1 MYYCKK
7 CGAAL
12 TPEKR
17 FCSQC
22 GTPVEEIASTAQPT
36 TPQAETPAAA
46 TTAQPTAPQVETP
59 AAATAQPTAPQAE
72 TPAAATTAQPTAPQ
86 AETPAAATAQP
97 TTSQVETPAAATA
110 QPTAPQ
116 VETPAAATTAQ
127 PAAPQA
133 ETPAAATTAQPAAPQ
148 AETPAAAPTAQPTT
162 SQAET
167 PAAAATTQTT
177 APQAETPAAPTAQPA
192 APQAETPAAATTAQP
207 TASQVETSAAAP
219 TAQPTTSQ
227 VETPAAA
234 PTTQP
239 TAPQVETPAAATTA
253 QPTTS
258 QADAP
263 AAATT
268 TQPTAPQQAAAPQN
282 GTPVSPQ
289 PAATVPPQTAWQN
302 PQQQAQPTP
311 NAGQPTGQQPQMSW
325 QDWQNFQNW
334 QNAQQQGQKAANN
347 INLSNGVQKLEESDS
362 FMFRSLGLTL
372 KTLMKKP
379 VQLWGLS
386 LLGVILQSL
395 SNVLCAVPPILGMG
409 VSSTLSAGM
418 ENVFLDAYHQ
428 KEINSKQIFSGFS
441 SGKSFLRIAGGMLW
455 RTLWLF
461 LWALFA
467 LIPIV
472 GWVIAPI
479 MLVIKGI
486 SYSFTPYLLLRK
498 KDLSPLD
505 ALKRSMEMTKG
516 YRAKIFLTY
525 LICYAALLVIG
536 LLLFLIAQIPVIGF
550 IIAGIVGVVISVLCP
565 LFFGVLRAA
574 MFTEVVRLE
583 KITDIEL

>member
-46 TTAQPTAPQVETP
+46 TTAQPTAPQAEASAAAATTQPTAPQVKTPAAATAQPTAPQVETP

-86 AETPAAATAQP
+86 A
-97 TTSQVETPAAATA
+97 
-110 QPTAPQ
+110 
-116 VETPAAATTAQ
+116 
-127 PAAPQA
+127 
-133 ETPAAATTAQPAAPQ
+133 
-148 AETPAAAPTAQPTT
+148 
-162 SQAET
+162 
-167 PAAAATTQTT
+167 
-177 APQAETPAAPTAQPA
+177 
-192 APQAETPAAATTAQP
+192 
-207 TASQVETSAAAP
+207 
-219 TAQPTTSQ
+219 
-227 VETPAAA
+227 
-234 PTTQP
+234 
-239 TAPQVETPAAATTA
+239 
-253 QPTTS
+253 
-258 QADAP
+258 DAP
-263 AAATT
+263 ATATT

-289 PAATVPPQTAWQN
+289 SSATTQQQAAWQN

-498 KDLSPLD
+498 KDISPLD

-516 YRAKIFLTY
+516 YRGKIFLTY
-525 LICYAALLVIG
+525 LICYAALLVVG
-536 LLLFLIAQIPVIGF
+536 LLLFLIAKIGGFAVVLAGLIGLVIGIF
-550 IIAGIVGVVISVLCP
+550 CP

>member
-22 GTPVEEIASTAQPT
+22 GTPVEEITSATQPAA
-36 TPQAETPAAA
+36 PQAEAPAAA
-46 TTAQPTAPQVETP
+46 P
-59 AAATAQPTAPQAE
+59 TAQPTAPQAE
-72 TPAAATTAQPTAPQ
+72 APAAVPTTQPTAPQ
-86 AETPAAATAQP
+86 AEA
-97 TTSQVETPAAATA
+97 
-110 QPTAPQ
+110 
-116 VETPAAATTAQ
+116 
-127 PAAPQA
+127 
-133 ETPAAATTAQPAAPQ
+133 
-148 AETPAAAPTAQPTT
+148 
-162 SQAET
+162 
-167 PAAAATTQTT
+167 
-177 APQAETPAAPTAQPA
+177 
-192 APQAETPAAATTAQP
+192 
-207 TASQVETSAAAP
+207 
-219 TAQPTTSQ
+219 
-227 VETPAAA
+227 PAAA

-239 TAPQVETPAAATTA
+239 TAPQAETPAAV
-253 QPTTS
+253 P
-258 QADAP
+258 
-263 AAATT
+263 T
-268 TQPTAPQQAAAPQN
+268 TQPTAPQAETPAAVPTTQPTAPQAEAPAAAPTTQPTAPQN

-289 PAATVPPQTAWQN
+289 SSATTQQQAAWQN
-302 PQQQAQPTP
+302 PQQQAQPTQ

-334 QNAQQQGQKAANN
+334 QNAQQQGQKSANN
-347 INLSNGVQKLEESDS
+347 MNLSNGVQKLEESDS

-395 SNVLCAVPPILGMG
+395 SNLLCAAPPILGMG

-498 KDLSPLD
+498 KDISPLD

-516 YRAKIFLTY
+516 YRGKIFLTY

-536 LLLFLIAQIPVIGF
+536 LLLFLIGHIPGIG
-550 IIAGIVGVVISVLCP
+550 IVLAGIIGVVIGIFCP

>member
-22 GTPVEEIASTAQPT
+22 GTPVEEITSTT
-36 TPQAETPAAA
+36 
-46 TTAQPTAPQVETP
+46 
-59 AAATAQPTAPQAE
+59 QPTAPQA
-72 TPAAATTAQPTAPQ
+72 
-86 AETPAAATAQP
+86 
-97 TTSQVETPAAATA
+97 
-110 QPTAPQ
+110 
-116 VETPAAATTAQ
+116 
-127 PAAPQA
+127 
-133 ETPAAATTAQPAAPQ
+133 
-148 AETPAAAPTAQPTT
+148 
-162 SQAET
+162 
-167 PAAAATTQTT
+167 
-177 APQAETPAAPTAQPA
+177 
-192 APQAETPAAATTAQP
+192 
-207 TASQVETSAAAP
+207 
-219 TAQPTTSQ
+219 
-227 VETPAAA
+227 ETPAAA

-239 TAPQVETPAAATTA
+239 TAPQVETPTAATTA

-258 QADAP
+258 QVETPAASTTQPTAPQAETPVAASTTQPTAPQAETPAAASTTQPTAPQAETPAAAPTAQPTAPQVETPAAAPTTQPTAPQADAP

-268 TQPTAPQQAAAPQN
+268 AQPTAPQAETPVAAPTAQPTASQVETPAAAPTAQPT
-282 GTPVSPQ
+282 TPQAETPAAATTTQPAAPQQATAPQ
-289 PAATVPPQTAWQN
+289 PAATAQSQTAWQN
-302 PQQQAQPTP
+302 PQQQAQPTQ

-334 QNAQQQGQKAANN
+334 QNAQQQGQKSANN
-347 INLSNGVQKLEESDS
+347 MNLSNGVQKLEESDS

-498 KDLSPLD
+498 KDISPLD

-516 YRAKIFLTY
+516 YRGKIFLTY

-550 IIAGIVGVVISVLCP
+550 IIVGIVGVVISVLCP

>member
-46 TTAQPTAPQVETP
+46 TAQPTAPQVETP
-59 AAATAQPTAPQAE
+59 AVATTAQPTTPQAE

-86 AETPAAATAQP
+86 VETPAAAPTTQP
-97 TTSQVETPAAATA
+97 TTSQV
-110 QPTAPQ
+110 
-116 VETPAAATTAQ
+116 
-127 PAAPQA
+127 
-133 ETPAAATTAQPAAPQ
+133 
-148 AETPAAAPTAQPTT
+148 ETPAAAPTAQPTT
-162 SQAET
+162 SQVET
-167 PAAAATTQTT
+167 PAAT
-177 APQAETPAAPTAQPA
+177 TAQPA
-192 APQAETPAAATTAQP
+192 APQA
-207 TASQVETSAAAP
+207 
-219 TAQPTTSQ
+219 
-227 VETPAAA
+227 ETPAAA

-239 TAPQVETPAAATTA
+239 TAPQVETPAAAPTT
-253 QPTTS
+253 QPTAP

-263 AAATT
+263 ATAST

-455 RTLWLF
+455 RMLWLF

>member
-22 GTPVEEIASTAQPT
+22 GTPVEEIASTAQPAAL
-36 TPQAETPAAA
+36 QAETPAAA
-46 TTAQPTAPQVETP
+46 TTTQPTAS
-59 AAATAQPTAPQAE
+59 QAE
-72 TPAAATTAQPTAPQ
+72 TPAAATTTQPTAPQVKTPAAAPTAQPTAPQ

-127 PAAPQA
+127 PAAPQV
-133 ETPAAATTAQPAAPQ
+133 ETPAAATTTQP
-148 AETPAAAPTAQPTT
+148 
-162 SQAET
+162 
-167 PAAAATTQTT
+167 T
-177 APQAETPAAPTAQPA
+177 APQAEA
-192 APQAETPAAATTAQP
+192 
-207 TASQVETSAAAP
+207 
-219 TAQPTTSQ
+219 
-227 VETPAAA
+227 PAAA

-239 TAPQVETPAAATTA
+239 TAPQADAPATASTT
-253 QPTTS
+253 QPTAP

-263 AAATT
+263 ATATT

-289 PAATVPPQTAWQN
+289 SSATTQQQAAWQN

-455 RTLWLF
+455 RMLWLF

-498 KDLSPLD
+498 KDISPLD

-516 YRAKIFLTY
+516 YRGKIFLTY
-525 LICYAALLVIG
+525 LICYAALLVVG
-536 LLLFLIAQIPVIGF
+536 LLLFLIAKIGGFAVVLAGLIGLVIGIF
-550 IIAGIVGVVISVLCP
+550 CP

-583 KITDIEL
+583 KVTDIEL

>member
-22 GTPVEEIASTAQPT
+22 GTPVEEIASTAQPAA
-36 TPQAETPAAA
+36 PQAETPAAATTTQPTASQAETPAAAPTAQPTASQAETPAAAPTTQPTVPQVETPAATTAQPAAPQAETPAAAATAQPTAPQAEASAAATTAQPTTSQVETPAAATTAQPTASQAEIPAAA

-59 AAATAQPTAPQAE
+59 AAATTTQPTAPQAE
-72 TPAAATTAQPTAPQ
+72 A
-86 AETPAAATAQP
+86 
-97 TTSQVETPAAATA
+97 
-110 QPTAPQ
+110 
-116 VETPAAATTAQ
+116 
-127 PAAPQA
+127 
-133 ETPAAATTAQPAAPQ
+133 
-148 AETPAAAPTAQPTT
+148 
-162 SQAET
+162 
-167 PAAAATTQTT
+167 
-177 APQAETPAAPTAQPA
+177 
-192 APQAETPAAATTAQP
+192 
-207 TASQVETSAAAP
+207 
-219 TAQPTTSQ
+219 
-227 VETPAAA
+227 PAAA

-239 TAPQVETPAAATTA
+239 TAPQAETPAATTTA
-253 QPTTS
+253 
-258 QADAP
+258 
-263 AAATT
+263 
-268 TQPTAPQQAAAPQN
+268 QPTAPQQAAAPQN

-498 KDLSPLD
+498 KDISPLD

-516 YRAKIFLTY
+516 YRGKIFLTY
-525 LICYAALLVIG
+525 LICYAALIVIG
-536 LLLFLIAQIPVIGF
+536 LLLFLIAKLGTFAIVLAGLIGLVIGIF
-550 IIAGIVGVVISVLCP
+550 CP

-583 KITDIEL
+583 KVTDIEL

>member
-36 TPQAETPAAA
+36 TPQAEAPAAA
-46 TTAQPTAPQVETP
+46 S
-59 AAATAQPTAPQAE
+59 TAQPTAPQAE
-72 TPAAATTAQPTAPQ
+72 IPAAASTAQPTASQAETPATAATTQPTEAPAAAPIAQPTAPQ
-86 AETPAAATAQP
+86 T
-97 TTSQVETPAAATA
+97 
-110 QPTAPQ
+110 
-116 VETPAAATTAQ
+116 
-127 PAAPQA
+127 
-133 ETPAAATTAQPAAPQ
+133 
-148 AETPAAAPTAQPTT
+148 ETPAAAPTAQPT
-162 SQAET
+162 
-167 PAAAATTQTT
+167 
-177 APQAETPAAPTAQPA
+177 
-192 APQAETPAAATTAQP
+192 
-207 TASQVETSAAAP
+207 
-219 TAQPTTSQ
+219 
-227 VETPAAA
+227 
-234 PTTQP
+234 
-239 TAPQVETPAAATTA
+239 
-253 QPTTS
+253 
-258 QADAP
+258 
-263 AAATT
+263 
-268 TQPTAPQQAAAPQN
+268 APQN

-302 PQQQAQPTP
+302 PQQQAQPTQ

-428 KEINSKQIFSGFS
+428 KDINSKQIFSGFS

-498 KDLSPLD
+498 KDISPLD

-516 YRAKIFLTY
+516 YRGKIFLTY
-525 LICYAALLVIG
+525 LICYAALLVVG
-536 LLLFLIAQIPVIGF
+536 LLLFLIGHIPGIG
-550 IIAGIVGVVISVLCP
+550 IVLAGIIGVVIAVLCP

-583 KITDIEL
+583 KVTDIEL

>member
-36 TPQAETPAAA
+36 APQAETPAAAPTTQPTASQAETPAAAPTTQPTASQAETPAAATTAQPTTSQVETPAAAPTTQPTTPQVETPAAA

-59 AAATAQPTAPQAE
+59 AAAPTAQPTTSQV
-72 TPAAATTAQPTAPQ
+72 
-86 AETPAAATAQP
+86 ETPAAATAQP

-116 VETPAAATTAQ
+116 AEAPAAATTAQ
-127 PAAPQA
+127 PTAPQA
-133 ETPAAATTAQPAAPQ
+133 ETPAAATT
-148 AETPAAAPTAQPTT
+148 QPT
-162 SQAET
+162 
-167 PAAAATTQTT
+167 
-177 APQAETPAAPTAQPA
+177 
-192 APQAETPAAATTAQP
+192 
-207 TASQVETSAAAP
+207 
-219 TAQPTTSQ
+219 
-227 VETPAAA
+227 
-234 PTTQP
+234 
-239 TAPQVETPAAATTA
+239 
-253 QPTTS
+253 
-258 QADAP
+258 
-263 AAATT
+263 
-268 TQPTAPQQAAAPQN
+268 APQN

-455 RTLWLF
+455 RMLWLF

-498 KDLSPLD
+498 KDISPLD

-516 YRAKIFLTY
+516 YRGKIFLTY
-525 LICYAALLVIG
+525 LICYAALLVVG
-536 LLLFLIAQIPVIGF
+536 LLLFLIAKIGGFAVVLAGLIGLVIGIF
-550 IIAGIVGVVISVLCP
+550 CP

-583 KITDIEL
+583 KVTDIEL

>member
-36 TPQAETPAAA
+36 ASQAETPAAA
-46 TTAQPTAPQVETP
+46 TIAQPTAS
-59 AAATAQPTAPQAE
+59 QAE
-72 TPAAATTAQPTAPQ
+72 TPAAAATTQPTAPQ

-133 ETPAAATTAQPAAPQ
+133 EA
-148 AETPAAAPTAQPTT
+148 
-162 SQAET
+162 
-167 PAAAATTQTT
+167 
-177 APQAETPAAPTAQPA
+177 
-192 APQAETPAAATTAQP
+192 
-207 TASQVETSAAAP
+207 
-219 TAQPTTSQ
+219 
-227 VETPAAA
+227 PAAA

-239 TAPQVETPAAATTA
+239 TAPQADAPATASTT
-253 QPTTS
+253 QPTAP

-263 AAATT
+263 ATATT

-289 PAATVPPQTAWQN
+289 SSATTQQQAAWQN

-347 INLSNGVQKLEESDS
+347 INFSNGVQKLEESDS

-498 KDLSPLD
+498 KDISPLD

-516 YRAKIFLTY
+516 YRGKIFLTY
-525 LICYAALLVIG
+525 LICYAALLVVG

-550 IIAGIVGVVISVLCP
+550 IIVGIVGVVISVLCP

-583 KITDIEL
+583 KVTDIEL

>member
-22 GTPVEEIASTAQPT
+22 GTPVEEIAATAQPT

-46 TTAQPTAPQVETP
+46 TTAQPTAPQ
-59 AAATAQPTAPQAE
+59 AE
-72 TPAAATTAQPTAPQ
+72 TPAAATTTQPTAPQVKTPAAAPTAQPTAPQ

-127 PAAPQA
+127 PAAPQV
-133 ETPAAATTAQPAAPQ
+133 ETPAAATTTQP
-148 AETPAAAPTAQPTT
+148 
-162 SQAET
+162 
-167 PAAAATTQTT
+167 T
-177 APQAETPAAPTAQPA
+177 APQAEA
-192 APQAETPAAATTAQP
+192 
-207 TASQVETSAAAP
+207 
-219 TAQPTTSQ
+219 
-227 VETPAAA
+227 PAAA

-239 TAPQVETPAAATTA
+239 TAPQ
-253 QPTTS
+253 
-258 QADAP
+258 ADAP
-263 AAATT
+263 AAAPTTQPTAPQADAPATAST

-289 PAATVPPQTAWQN
+289 SAATAQSQTAWQN
-302 PQQQAQPTP
+302 PQQQAQPIP

-498 KDLSPLD
+498 KDISPLD

-516 YRAKIFLTY
+516 YRGKIFLTY
-525 LICYAALLVIG
+525 LICYAALLVVG
-536 LLLFLIAQIPVIGF
+536 LLLFLIAKIGGFAVVLAGLIGLVIGIF
-550 IIAGIVGVVISVLCP
+550 CP

>member
-36 TPQAETPAAA
+36 ASQAETPAAA
-46 TTAQPTAPQVETP
+46 PTT
-59 AAATAQPTAPQAE
+59 QPTAPQAE
-72 TPAAATTAQPTAPQ
+72 APAAAPTTQPT
-86 AETPAAATAQP
+86 
-97 TTSQVETPAAATA
+97 
-110 QPTAPQ
+110 
-116 VETPAAATTAQ
+116 
-127 PAAPQA
+127 
-133 ETPAAATTAQPAAPQ
+133 APQ
-148 AETPAAAPTAQPTT
+148 AETPAAAPTAQPTAP
-162 SQAET
+162 QAEA
-167 PAAAATTQTT
+167 PAAAPTAQPT
-177 APQAETPAAPTAQPA
+177 APQAETPAA
-192 APQAETPAAATTAQP
+192 
-207 TASQVETSAAAP
+207 AP
-219 TAQPTTSQ
+219 TAQPT
-227 VETPAAA
+227 
-234 PTTQP
+234 
-239 TAPQVETPAAATTA
+239 APQAE
-253 QPTTS
+253 
-258 QADAP
+258 AP
-263 AAATT
+263 AAAAT

-302 PQQQAQPTP
+302 PQQQAQPTQ

-428 KEINSKQIFSGFS
+428 KDINSKQIFSGFS

-479 MLVIKGI
+479 MLVVKGI

-498 KDLSPLD
+498 KDISPLD

-516 YRAKIFLTY
+516 YRGKIFLTY
-525 LICYAALLVIG
+525 LICYAALLVVG
-536 LLLFLIAQIPVIGF
+536 LLLFLIAKLGIFAVVLSGLIGLVIGIF
-550 IIAGIVGVVISVLCP
+550 CP

-583 KITDIEL
+583 KVTDIEL

>member
-46 TTAQPTAPQVETP
+46 PTTQPTAPQAEAS

-72 TPAAATTAQPTAPQ
+72 TPAAAT
-86 AETPAAATAQP
+86 
-97 TTSQVETPAAATA
+97 
-110 QPTAPQ
+110 
-116 VETPAAATTAQ
+116 AQ

-133 ETPAAATTAQPAAPQ
+133 ETPAAATAQPAAPQ
-148 AETPAAAPTAQPTT
+148 VETPAAATAQPTA
-162 SQAET
+162 S
-167 PAAAATTQTT
+167 
-177 APQAETPAAPTAQPA
+177 
-192 APQAETPAAATTAQP
+192 QAETPAAATTAQP
-207 TASQVETSAAAP
+207 T
-219 TAQPTTSQ
+219 
-227 VETPAAA
+227 TP
-234 PTTQP
+234 
-239 TAPQVETPAAATTA
+239 
-253 QPTTS
+253 

-263 AAATT
+263 AAVTT
-268 TQPTAPQQAAAPQN
+268 AQPAAPQQAAAPQN

-302 PQQQAQPTP
+302 PQQQAQPTQ

-395 SNVLCAVPPILGMG
+395 SNLLCAVPPILGMG

-441 SGKSFLRIAGGMLW
+441 SGKLFLRIAGGMLW

-498 KDLSPLD
+498 KDISPLD

-516 YRAKIFLTY
+516 YRGKIFLTY
-525 LICYAALLVIG
+525 LICYAALLVVG
-536 LLLFLIAQIPVIGF
+536 LLLFLIAKIGGFAVVLAGLIGLVIGIF
-550 IIAGIVGVVISVLCP
+550 CP

-583 KITDIEL
+583 KVTDIEL

>member
-22 GTPVEEIASTAQPT
+22 GTSVEEITS
-36 TPQAETPAAA
+36 A
-46 TTAQPTAPQVETP
+46 T
-59 AAATAQPTAPQAE
+59 
-72 TPAAATTAQPTAPQ
+72 
-86 AETPAAATAQP
+86 
-97 TTSQVETPAAATA
+97 
-110 QPTAPQ
+110 
-116 VETPAAATTAQ
+116 
-127 PAAPQA
+127 
-133 ETPAAATTAQPAAPQ
+133 QPAAPQ
-148 AETPAAAPTAQPTT
+148 AETPAAAPTAQPTAP
-162 SQAET
+162 QAEAS
-167 PAAAATTQTT
+167 AAAATTQPT
-177 APQAETPAAPTAQPA
+177 APQAEAP
-192 APQAETPAAATTAQP
+192 
-207 TASQVETSAAAP
+207 AAAP
-219 TAQPTTSQ
+219 TAQPT
-227 VETPAAA
+227 
-234 PTTQP
+234 
-239 TAPQVETPAAATTA
+239 APQADAPAAATTA

-258 QADAP
+258 QVETPVAATTAQPTTPQAEAP
-263 AAATT
+263 AAAPT

-289 PAATVPPQTAWQN
+289 SSATTQQQAAWQN
-302 PQQQAQPTP
+302 PQQQAQPTQ

-334 QNAQQQGQKAANN
+334 QNAQQQGQKSANN
-347 INLSNGVQKLEESDS
+347 MNLSNGVQKLEESDS

-395 SNVLCAVPPILGMG
+395 SNLLCAAPPILGMG

-461 LWALFA
+461 LWTLFA

-516 YRAKIFLTY
+516 YRGKIFLTY

-536 LLLFLIAQIPVIGF
+536 LLLFLIGHIPGIG
-550 IIAGIVGVVISVLCP
+550 IVLAGIIGVVIGIFCP

-583 KITDIEL
+583 KVTDIEL

>member
-22 GTPVEEIASTAQPT
+22 GTPVEEITSTT
-36 TPQAETPAAA
+36 
-46 TTAQPTAPQVETP
+46 QPTAPQAETL
-59 AAATAQPTAPQAE
+59 AAASTTQPTAPQAE
-72 TPAAATTAQPTAPQ
+72 TPAAAPTTQPTAPQ
-86 AETPAAATAQP
+86 AETPAAAP
-97 TTSQVETPAAATA
+97 TT

-116 VETPAAATTAQ
+116 VETPTAATTAQ
-127 PAAPQA
+127 PTSSQVETPAAASTTQPTAPQA
-133 ETPAAATTAQPAAPQ
+133 ETPAAA
-148 AETPAAAPTAQPTT
+148 
-162 SQAET
+162 S
-167 PAAAATTQTT
+167 
-177 APQAETPAAPTAQPA
+177 
-192 APQAETPAAATTAQP
+192 
-207 TASQVETSAAAP
+207 
-219 TAQPTTSQ
+219 
-227 VETPAAA
+227 
-234 PTTQP
+234 TTQP

-258 QADAP
+258 QVETPVAATTAQP
-263 AAATT
+263 TTPQAEASAAATT
-268 TQPTAPQQAAAPQN
+268 QPTAPQN

-289 PAATVPPQTAWQN
+289 PAATAQSQTAWQN

-334 QNAQQQGQKAANN
+334 QNAQQQGQKSANN
-347 INLSNGVQKLEESDS
+347 MNLSNGVQKLEESDS

-395 SNVLCAVPPILGMG
+395 SNLLCAVPPILGMG

-479 MLVIKGI
+479 MLVVKGI

-498 KDLSPLD
+498 KDISPLD

-516 YRAKIFLTY
+516 YRGKIFLTY

-583 KITDIEL
+583 KVTDIEL

>member
-22 GTPVEEIASTAQPT
+22 GTPVEEIASTAQPVAPQAETPAAAPTTQPTAPQAEASAAAPTTQPTASQAETPAAATAQPTTPQAETPAAAPTTQPTASQAETPAAAPTTQPTASQVETPAAATAQPT

-59 AAATAQPTAPQAE
+59 AAAPTAQPTAPQVK

-86 AETPAAATAQP
+86 AEA
-97 TTSQVETPAAATA
+97 
-110 QPTAPQ
+110 
-116 VETPAAATTAQ
+116 
-127 PAAPQA
+127 
-133 ETPAAATTAQPAAPQ
+133 
-148 AETPAAAPTAQPTT
+148 PAAAP
-162 SQAET
+162 
-167 PAAAATTQTT
+167 
-177 APQAETPAAPTAQPA
+177 
-192 APQAETPAAATTAQP
+192 
-207 TASQVETSAAAP
+207 
-219 TAQPTTSQ
+219 
-227 VETPAAA
+227 
-234 PTTQP
+234 
-239 TAPQVETPAAATTA
+239 
-253 QPTTS
+253 
-258 QADAP
+258 
-263 AAATT
+263 T

-289 PAATVPPQTAWQN
+289 PAATAQSQTAWQN

-455 RTLWLF
+455 RMLWLF

-498 KDLSPLD
+498 KDISPLD

-516 YRAKIFLTY
+516 YRGKIFLTY
-525 LICYAALLVIG
+525 LICYAALLVVG
-536 LLLFLIAQIPVIGF
+536 LLLFLIAKIGGFAVVLAGLIGLVIGIF
-550 IIAGIVGVVISVLCP
+550 CP

>member
-22 GTPVEEIASTAQPT
+22 GTPVEEITATTQPT
-36 TPQAETPAAA
+36 TPQA
-46 TTAQPTAPQVETP
+46 
-59 AAATAQPTAPQAE
+59 
-72 TPAAATTAQPTAPQ
+72 
-86 AETPAAATAQP
+86 
-97 TTSQVETPAAATA
+97 
-110 QPTAPQ
+110 
-116 VETPAAATTAQ
+116 
-127 PAAPQA
+127 
-133 ETPAAATTAQPAAPQ
+133 
-148 AETPAAAPTAQPTT
+148 
-162 SQAET
+162 
-167 PAAAATTQTT
+167 
-177 APQAETPAAPTAQPA
+177 
-192 APQAETPAAATTAQP
+192 
-207 TASQVETSAAAP
+207 
-219 TAQPTTSQ
+219 
-227 VETPAAA
+227 ETPAAA

-239 TAPQVETPAAATTA
+239 TAPQAETPAAAAPTTQPTAPQADAPATAPTTQPTAPQAEASAAAATTQPTAPQAEAPAAAPTA
-253 QPTTS
+253 QPTAPQAETPAAVPTTQPTAPQADAPAAVPTTQPTAP

-263 AAATT
+263 AAAPT
-268 TQPTAPQQAAAPQN
+268 TQPTAPQAETPAAAPTTQPTAPQN

-289 PAATVPPQTAWQN
+289 PAATAQSQTAWQN

-395 SNVLCAVPPILGMG
+395 SNLLCAVPPILGMG

-461 LWALFA
+461 LWTLFA

-498 KDLSPLD
+498 KDISPLD

>member
-36 TPQAETPAAA
+36 TPQAGTPAAA
-46 TTAQPTAPQVETP
+46 PTTQPTAS
-59 AAATAQPTAPQAE
+59 QAE
-72 TPAAATTAQPTAPQ
+72 TPAAATTTQPTAPQVKTPAAAPTAQPTAPQ

-127 PAAPQA
+127 PAAPQV
-133 ETPAAATTAQPAAPQ
+133 ETPAAATTTQP
-148 AETPAAAPTAQPTT
+148 
-162 SQAET
+162 
-167 PAAAATTQTT
+167 T
-177 APQAETPAAPTAQPA
+177 APQAEA
-192 APQAETPAAATTAQP
+192 
-207 TASQVETSAAAP
+207 
-219 TAQPTTSQ
+219 
-227 VETPAAA
+227 PAAA

-239 TAPQVETPAAATTA
+239 TAPQADAPATASTT
-253 QPTTS
+253 QPTAP

-263 AAATT
+263 ATATT

-289 PAATVPPQTAWQN
+289 SSATTQQQAAWQN

-455 RTLWLF
+455 RMLWLF

-498 KDLSPLD
+498 KDISPLD

-516 YRAKIFLTY
+516 YRGKIFLTY
-525 LICYAALLVIG
+525 LICYAALLVVG
-536 LLLFLIAQIPVIGF
+536 LLLFLIAKIGGFAVVLAGLIGLVIGIF
-550 IIAGIVGVVISVLCP
+550 CP

-583 KITDIEL
+583 KVTDIEL

>member
-22 GTPVEEIASTAQPT
+22 GTPVEEITSTT
-36 TPQAETPAAA
+36 
-46 TTAQPTAPQVETP
+46 
-59 AAATAQPTAPQAE
+59 QPTAPQAE
-72 TPAAATTAQPTAPQ
+72 TPAAASTTQPTAPQ
-86 AETPAAATAQP
+86 AETPAAASTTQP
-97 TTSQVETPAAATA
+97 TALQADAPAAA
-110 QPTAPQ
+110 
-116 VETPAAATTAQ
+116 
-127 PAAPQA
+127 
-133 ETPAAATTAQPAAPQ
+133 
-148 AETPAAAPTAQPTT
+148 
-162 SQAET
+162 S
-167 PAAAATTQTT
+167 
-177 APQAETPAAPTAQPA
+177 
-192 APQAETPAAATTAQP
+192 
-207 TASQVETSAAAP
+207 
-219 TAQPTTSQ
+219 
-227 VETPAAA
+227 
-234 PTTQP
+234 TTQP
-239 TAPQVETPAAATTA
+239 TAPQVETPVAASTTQPTAPQAETPAAASTT
-253 QPTTS
+253 QPTAP
-258 QADAP
+258 QAEAS

-268 TQPTAPQQAAAPQN
+268 TQPAAPQADAPAAVPTTQPTAPQAEASAAAATTQPTAPQN
-282 GTPVSPQ
+282 ETPVSPQ
-289 PAATVPPQTAWQN
+289 PAATAQSQTAWQN

-334 QNAQQQGQKAANN
+334 QNAQQQGQKSANN
-347 INLSNGVQKLEESDS
+347 MNLSNGVQKLEESDS

-395 SNVLCAVPPILGMG
+395 SNLLCAVPPILGMG
-409 VSSTLSAGM
+409 VSAGM

-428 KEINSKQIFSGFS
+428 KDINSKQIFSGFS

-479 MLVIKGI
+479 MLVVKGI

-498 KDLSPLD
+498 KDISPLD

-516 YRAKIFLTY
+516 YRGKIFLTY

-583 KITDIEL
+583 KVTDIEL

>member
-22 GTPVEEIASTAQPT
+22 GTPVEEIAT
-36 TPQAETPAAA
+36 
-46 TTAQPTAPQVETP
+46 
-59 AAATAQPTAPQAE
+59 TAQPTAPQAE
-72 TPAAATTAQPTAPQ
+72 TPAAATTAPQ
-86 AETPAAATAQP
+86 A
-97 TTSQVETPAAATA
+97 
-110 QPTAPQ
+110 
-116 VETPAAATTAQ
+116 
-127 PAAPQA
+127 
-133 ETPAAATTAQPAAPQ
+133 
-148 AETPAAAPTAQPTT
+148 
-162 SQAET
+162 
-167 PAAAATTQTT
+167 
-177 APQAETPAAPTAQPA
+177 
-192 APQAETPAAATTAQP
+192 
-207 TASQVETSAAAP
+207 
-219 TAQPTTSQ
+219 
-227 VETPAAA
+227 ETPAAA

-239 TAPQVETPAAATTA
+239 TAPQVETPAAAPTA
-253 QPTTS
+253 QPTAS
-258 QADAP
+258 QAETPAAAPTTQLTASQAETPAASTTQPTAPQAETPAAAPTAQPTAPQAEASAAAATTQPTAPQVETPAAATTTQPTAPQAEAP
-263 AAATT
+263 AAATTTQPTAPQAEAPAAAPTTQPTAPQAETPAAAST

-289 PAATVPPQTAWQN
+289 PAATAQSQTAWQN

-498 KDLSPLD
+498 KDISPLD

-516 YRAKIFLTY
+516 YRGKIFLTY
-525 LICYAALLVIG
+525 LICYAALLVVG
-536 LLLFLIAQIPVIGF
+536 LLLFLIAKLGTFAVVLAGLIGLVIGIF
-550 IIAGIVGVVISVLCP
+550 CP

>member
-22 GTPVEEIASTAQPT
+22 GTPVEEITSTT
-36 TPQAETPAAA
+36 
-46 TTAQPTAPQVETP
+46 
-59 AAATAQPTAPQAE
+59 QPTAPQAE
-72 TPAAATTAQPTAPQ
+72 TPAAAPTTQPTAPQAEAPAAAPTAQPTAPQADAPAAAPTTQPTAPQADAPAAASTTQPTAPQ
-86 AETPAAATAQP
+86 AETPATAP
-97 TTSQVETPAAATA
+97 TT
-110 QPTAPQ
+110 QP
-116 VETPAAATTAQ
+116 
-127 PAAPQA
+127 
-133 ETPAAATTAQPAAPQ
+133 
-148 AETPAAAPTAQPTT
+148 
-162 SQAET
+162 
-167 PAAAATTQTT
+167 T
-177 APQAETPAAPTAQPA
+177 APQAETPATAPTTQPTA
-192 APQAETPAAATTAQP
+192 PQADAPATASTTQPTAPQAETL
-207 TASQVETSAAAP
+207 
-219 TAQPTTSQ
+219 
-227 VETPAAA
+227 AAA

-239 TAPQVETPAAATTA
+239 TAPQVETPVAATTA
-253 QPTTS
+253 QPTTPQAEAPAAAPTAP

-263 AAATT
+263 AAAPTTQPAAPQADAPAAVPT
-268 TQPTAPQQAAAPQN
+268 TQPTAPQAEASAAAATTQPTAPQN

-334 QNAQQQGQKAANN
+334 QNAQQQGQKSANN
-347 INLSNGVQKLEESDS
+347 MNLSNGVQKLEESDS

-395 SNVLCAVPPILGMG
+395 SNLLCAVPPILGMG

-498 KDLSPLD
+498 KDISPLD

-516 YRAKIFLTY
+516 YRGKIFLTY

-550 IIAGIVGVVISVLCP
+550 IIVGIVGVVISVLCP

>member
-22 GTPVEEIASTAQPT
+22 GTPVEEITS
-36 TPQAETPAAA
+36 A
-46 TTAQPTAPQVETP
+46 T
-59 AAATAQPTAPQAE
+59 
-72 TPAAATTAQPTAPQ
+72 
-86 AETPAAATAQP
+86 
-97 TTSQVETPAAATA
+97 
-110 QPTAPQ
+110 
-116 VETPAAATTAQ
+116 
-127 PAAPQA
+127 
-133 ETPAAATTAQPAAPQ
+133 QPAAPQ
-148 AETPAAAPTAQPTT
+148 AETPAAAPTAQPT
-162 SQAET
+162 
-167 PAAAATTQTT
+167 
-177 APQAETPAAPTAQPA
+177 APQAEAP
-192 APQAETPAAATTAQP
+192 
-207 TASQVETSAAAP
+207 AAAP
-219 TAQPTTSQ
+219 TAQPTAPQAEASAAATTQPTASQ
-227 VETPAAA
+227 AEAPAAA
-234 PTTQP
+234 PTAQPTASQAETPVAATTQP
-239 TAPQVETPAAATTA
+239 TAPQAEASTAAATT
-253 QPTTS
+253 QPTAP
-258 QADAP
+258 QAEAS
-263 AAATT
+263 AAAT

-302 PQQQAQPTP
+302 PQQQAQPTQ

-334 QNAQQQGQKAANN
+334 QNAQQQGQKSANN
-347 INLSNGVQKLEESDS
+347 MNLSNGVQKLEESDS

-395 SNVLCAVPPILGMG
+395 SNLLCAAPPILGMG

-498 KDLSPLD
+498 KDISPLD

-516 YRAKIFLTY
+516 YRGKIFLTY

-536 LLLFLIAQIPVIGF
+536 LLLFLIGHIPGIG
-550 IIAGIVGVVISVLCP
+550 IVLAGIIGVVIGIFCP

-583 KITDIEL
+583 KVTDIEL

>member
-22 GTPVEEIASTAQPT
+22 GTPVEEITSTTQPTAPQAETPAAAPTTQPTAPQVETPTAATTAQPT
-36 TPQAETPAAA
+36 TSQVETPAASTTQPTTSQVETPAASTTQPTAPQAETPAAASTTQPTAPQEAAPAAA
-46 TTAQPTAPQVETP
+46 TTAQPTAPQV
-59 AAATAQPTAPQAE
+59 E

-86 AETPAAATAQP
+86 AETPAAA
-97 TTSQVETPAAATA
+97 
-110 QPTAPQ
+110 PTA
-116 VETPAAATTAQ
+116 
-127 PAAPQA
+127 
-133 ETPAAATTAQPAAPQ
+133 
-148 AETPAAAPTAQPTT
+148 
-162 SQAET
+162 
-167 PAAAATTQTT
+167 
-177 APQAETPAAPTAQPA
+177 
-192 APQAETPAAATTAQP
+192 
-207 TASQVETSAAAP
+207 
-219 TAQPTTSQ
+219 
-227 VETPAAA
+227 
-234 PTTQP
+234 QP

-258 QADAP
+258 QVETP

-268 TQPTAPQQAAAPQN
+268 AQPTAPQAEASAAAPTTQPTAPQN

-289 PAATVPPQTAWQN
+289 PAATAQSQTAWQN
-302 PQQQAQPTP
+302 PQQQAQPTQ

-498 KDLSPLD
+498 KDISPLD

-516 YRAKIFLTY
+516 YRGKIFLTY

-550 IIAGIVGVVISVLCP
+550 IIVGIVGVVISVLCP

>member
-22 GTPVEEIASTAQPT
+22 GTPVEEITSATQPAAPQAETPAAAPTTQPTAPQAEAPAAAPTAQPTAPQAEAPAAAPTLQPT

-46 TTAQPTAPQVETP
+46 TTAQPTAPQAETP
-59 AAATAQPTAPQAE
+59 VAAPTPQPTAPQAE
-72 TPAAATTAQPTAPQ
+72 AP
-86 AETPAAATAQP
+86 
-97 TTSQVETPAAATA
+97 V
-110 QPTAPQ
+110 
-116 VETPAAATTAQ
+116 
-127 PAAPQA
+127 
-133 ETPAAATTAQPAAPQ
+133 
-148 AETPAAAPTAQPTT
+148 
-162 SQAET
+162 
-167 PAAAATTQTT
+167 AATTQPTT
-177 APQAETPAAPTAQPA
+177 PQADA
-192 APQAETPAAATTAQP
+192 
-207 TASQVETSAAAP
+207 
-219 TAQPTTSQ
+219 
-227 VETPAAA
+227 PAAA

-239 TAPQVETPAAATTA
+239 T
-253 QPTTS
+253 
-258 QADAP
+258 
-263 AAATT
+263 
-268 TQPTAPQQAAAPQN
+268 APQN

-289 PAATVPPQTAWQN
+289 PAATAQSQTAWQN
-302 PQQQAQPTP
+302 PQQQAQPTQ

-395 SNVLCAVPPILGMG
+395 SNLLCAAPPILGMG

-428 KEINSKQIFSGFS
+428 KDINSKQIFSGFS

-498 KDLSPLD
+498 KDISPLD

-516 YRAKIFLTY
+516 YRGKIFLTY
-525 LICYAALLVIG
+525 LICYAALLVVG
-536 LLLFLIAQIPVIGF
+536 LLLFLIAKIGGFAVVLAGLIGLVIGIF
-550 IIAGIVGVVISVLCP
+550 CP

-583 KITDIEL
+583 KVTDIEL

>member
-22 GTPVEEIASTAQPT
+22 GTPVEEITSTTQPT
-36 TPQAETPAAA
+36 APQAETPTAA
-46 TTAQPTAPQVETP
+46 P
-59 AAATAQPTAPQAE
+59 TAQPTAPQAE

-86 AETPAAATAQP
+86 AETPAAATTAQP
-97 TTSQVETPAAATA
+97 TTSQVETPAAATTTQPTASQAETPAAATAQPTTSQVETPAAASTA

-127 PAAPQA
+127 P
-133 ETPAAATTAQPAAPQ
+133 
-148 AETPAAAPTAQPTT
+148 
-162 SQAET
+162 
-167 PAAAATTQTT
+167 T
-177 APQAETPAAPTAQPA
+177 APQVK
-192 APQAETPAAATTAQP
+192 TPAAATTAQP
-207 TASQVETSAAAP
+207 TAPQAEA
-219 TAQPTTSQ
+219 
-227 VETPAAA
+227 PAAA
-234 PTTQP
+234 P
-239 TAPQVETPAAATTA
+239 
-253 QPTTS
+253 
-258 QADAP
+258 
-263 AAATT
+263 T

-455 RTLWLF
+455 RMLWLF

-498 KDLSPLD
+498 KDISPLD

-516 YRAKIFLTY
+516 YRGKIFLTY
-525 LICYAALLVIG
+525 LICYAALLVVG
-536 LLLFLIAQIPVIGF
+536 LLLFLIAKIGGFAVVLAGLIGLVIGIF
-550 IIAGIVGVVISVLCP
+550 CP

-583 KITDIEL
+583 KVTDIEL

>member
-36 TPQAETPAAA
+36 ASQAETPAAA
-46 TTAQPTAPQVETP
+46 
-59 AAATAQPTAPQAE
+59 
-72 TPAAATTAQPTAPQ
+72 ATTQPTAPQ

-127 PAAPQA
+127 PAAPQV
-133 ETPAAATTAQPAAPQ
+133 ETPAAATTTQP
-148 AETPAAAPTAQPTT
+148 
-162 SQAET
+162 
-167 PAAAATTQTT
+167 T
-177 APQAETPAAPTAQPA
+177 APQAEA
-192 APQAETPAAATTAQP
+192 
-207 TASQVETSAAAP
+207 
-219 TAQPTTSQ
+219 
-227 VETPAAA
+227 PAAA

-239 TAPQVETPAAATTA
+239 TAPQADAPATASTT
-253 QPTTS
+253 QPTAP

-263 AAATT
+263 ATAPT

-289 PAATVPPQTAWQN
+289 SSATTQQQAAWQN

-455 RTLWLF
+455 RMLWLF

-498 KDLSPLD
+498 KDISPLD

-516 YRAKIFLTY
+516 YRGKIFLTY
-525 LICYAALLVIG
+525 LICYAALLVVG
-536 LLLFLIAQIPVIGF
+536 LLLFLIAKIGGFAVVLAGLIGLVIGIF
-550 IIAGIVGVVISVLCP
+550 CP

-583 KITDIEL
+583 KVTDIEL

>member
-36 TPQAETPAAA
+36 TPQAETPAA
-46 TTAQPTAPQVETP
+46 TTAQPAAPQAETLAAAPTTQPTAPQVETP
-59 AAATAQPTAPQAE
+59 AAAPTAQPTASQAETPAAAPTTQPTAPQAE
-72 TPAAATTAQPTAPQ
+72 TP
-86 AETPAAATAQP
+86 
-97 TTSQVETPAAATA
+97 
-110 QPTAPQ
+110 
-116 VETPAAATTAQ
+116 AATTAQ

-133 ETPAAATTAQPAAPQ
+133 ETPAAATTAQP
-148 AETPAAAPTAQPTT
+148 TT
-162 SQAET
+162 
-167 PAAAATTQTT
+167 
-177 APQAETPAAPTAQPA
+177 
-192 APQAETPAAATTAQP
+192 PQAETPAAATTAQP
-207 TASQVETSAAAP
+207 TAPQAEASAAA
-219 TAQPTTSQ
+219 TAQPTAPQ
-227 VETPAAA
+227 VETPAAATTTQPTAPQAEAPAAA

-239 TAPQVETPAAATTA
+239 TAPQVETPAAAPTT
-253 QPTTS
+253 QPTAP
-258 QADAP
+258 QANAP
-263 AAATT
+263 ATAST

-289 PAATVPPQTAWQN
+289 SSATTQQQAAWQN

-455 RTLWLF
+455 RMLWLF

-498 KDLSPLD
+498 KDISPLD

-516 YRAKIFLTY
+516 YRGKIFLTY
-525 LICYAALLVIG
+525 LICYAALLVVG
-536 LLLFLIAQIPVIGF
+536 LLLFLIAKIGGFAVVLAGLIGLVIGIF
-550 IIAGIVGVVISVLCP
+550 CP

-583 KITDIEL
+583 KVTDIEL

>member
-36 TPQAETPAAA
+36 ASQAEAPAAASTTQPTAPQAETPAAA
-46 TTAQPTAPQVETP
+46 PTTQPTTPQAETPVAASTTQPTAPQAETPAAAPTAQPTAPQV
-59 AAATAQPTAPQAE
+59 E

-86 AETPAAATAQP
+86 AETPAAAT
-97 TTSQVETPAAATA
+97 TT
-110 QPTAPQ
+110 
-116 VETPAAATTAQ
+116 Q

-133 ETPAAATTAQPAAPQ
+133 DAPAA
-148 AETPAAAPTAQPTT
+148 
-162 SQAET
+162 
-167 PAAAATTQTT
+167 
-177 APQAETPAAPTAQPA
+177 
-192 APQAETPAAATTAQP
+192 
-207 TASQVETSAAAP
+207 V
-219 TAQPTTSQ
+219 
-227 VETPAAA
+227 

-239 TAPQVETPAAATTA
+239 TAPQAEASAAAAATT
-253 QPTTS
+253 QPT
-258 QADAP
+258 
-263 AAATT
+263 
-268 TQPTAPQQAAAPQN
+268 APQN

-289 PAATVPPQTAWQN
+289 SSATTQQQAVWQN
-302 PQQQAQPTP
+302 PQQQAQPTQ

-334 QNAQQQGQKAANN
+334 QNAQQQGQKSANN
-347 INLSNGVQKLEESDS
+347 MNLSNGVQKLEESDS

-395 SNVLCAVPPILGMG
+395 SNLLCAVPPILGMG

-498 KDLSPLD
+498 KDISPLD

-516 YRAKIFLTY
+516 YRGKIFLTY

-550 IIAGIVGVVISVLCP
+550 IIVGIVGVVISVLCP

>member
-22 GTPVEEIASTAQPT
+22 GTPVEEITSTT
-36 TPQAETPAAA
+36 
-46 TTAQPTAPQVETP
+46 
-59 AAATAQPTAPQAE
+59 QPTAPQA
-72 TPAAATTAQPTAPQ
+72 
-86 AETPAAATAQP
+86 
-97 TTSQVETPAAATA
+97 
-110 QPTAPQ
+110 
-116 VETPAAATTAQ
+116 
-127 PAAPQA
+127 
-133 ETPAAATTAQPAAPQ
+133 
-148 AETPAAAPTAQPTT
+148 
-162 SQAET
+162 
-167 PAAAATTQTT
+167 
-177 APQAETPAAPTAQPA
+177 
-192 APQAETPAAATTAQP
+192 
-207 TASQVETSAAAP
+207 
-219 TAQPTTSQ
+219 
-227 VETPAAA
+227 ETPAAA

-239 TAPQVETPAAATTA
+239 TAPQAETPAAA
-253 QPTTS
+253 P
-258 QADAP
+258 
-263 AAATT
+263 T
-268 TQPTAPQQAAAPQN
+268 TQPTAPQAETPAAASTTQPTAPQADAPAAVSTTQPTASQVETPAAAPTAQPTTPQADAPAAVSTTQPTPPQADAPAAVSTTQPTTPQADAPAAVSTTQPTAPQADAPATASTTQPTAPQAEASAAAPTTQPTAPQN

-289 PAATVPPQTAWQN
+289 PAATAQSQTAWQN
-302 PQQQAQPTP
+302 PQQQAQPTQ

-334 QNAQQQGQKAANN
+334 QNAQQQGQKSANN
-347 INLSNGVQKLEESDS
+347 MNLSNGVQKLEESDS

-395 SNVLCAVPPILGMG
+395 SNLLCAVPPILGMG

-498 KDLSPLD
+498 KDISPLD

-516 YRAKIFLTY
+516 YRGKIFLTY

-583 KITDIEL
+583 KVTDIEL

>member
-36 TPQAETPAAA
+36 TPQAETPAATTAQPAAPQAETPAAAA
-46 TTAQPTAPQVETP
+46 TTQPTAPQVETP
-59 AAATAQPTAPQAE
+59 AAAPTTQPTASQAETPAAAPTAQPTTSQVETQAAAPTTQPTTSQVETPAAATTAQPTAPQAEIPAAATTAQLTAPQAE
-72 TPAAATTAQPTAPQ
+72 TPAAATTAQPT
-86 AETPAAATAQP
+86 T
-97 TTSQVETPAAATA
+97 
-110 QPTAPQ
+110 PQ
-116 VETPAAATTAQ
+116 VETPAAATTTQ
-127 PAAPQA
+127 P
-133 ETPAAATTAQPAAPQ
+133 
-148 AETPAAAPTAQPTT
+148 
-162 SQAET
+162 
-167 PAAAATTQTT
+167 T
-177 APQAETPAAPTAQPA
+177 APQAEAPA
-192 APQAETPAAATTAQP
+192 
-207 TASQVETSAAAP
+207 TAS
-219 TAQPTTSQ
+219 
-227 VETPAAA
+227 
-234 PTTQP
+234 TTQP
-239 TAPQVETPAAATTA
+239 TAPQ
-253 QPTTS
+253 
-258 QADAP
+258 ADAP
-263 AAATT
+263 ATAST

-455 RTLWLF
+455 RMLWLF

-467 LIPIV
+467 VIPIV

-498 KDLSPLD
+498 KDISPLD

-516 YRAKIFLTY
+516 YRGKIFLTY
-525 LICYAALLVIG
+525 LICYAALLVVG

-550 IIAGIVGVVISVLCP
+550 IIVGIVGVVISVLCP

-583 KITDIEL
+583 KVTDIEL

>member
-36 TPQAETPAAA
+36 
-46 TTAQPTAPQVETP
+46 APQV
-59 AAATAQPTAPQAE
+59 
-72 TPAAATTAQPTAPQ
+72 
-86 AETPAAATAQP
+86 
-97 TTSQVETPAAATA
+97 
-110 QPTAPQ
+110 
-116 VETPAAATTAQ
+116 
-127 PAAPQA
+127 
-133 ETPAAATTAQPAAPQ
+133 
-148 AETPAAAPTAQPTT
+148 ETPAAAPTAQPTT
-162 SQAET
+162 
-167 PAAAATTQTT
+167 
-177 APQAETPAAPTAQPA
+177 
-192 APQAETPAAATTAQP
+192 PQAETPAAATTTQPAAPQADAPAAASTTQP
-207 TASQVETSAAAP
+207 TAPQAEAPAAAP
-219 TAQPTTSQ
+219 TAQPTTPQ
-227 VETPAAA
+227 AETPAAATTTQPAAPQADAPAAVPTTQPTAPQAETPAAA

-239 TAPQVETPAAATTA
+239 TAPQAEASAAV
-253 QPTTS
+253 P
-258 QADAP
+258 
-263 AAATT
+263 T
-268 TQPTAPQQAAAPQN
+268 TQPTAPQAEASAAAATTQPTAPQN

-289 PAATVPPQTAWQN
+289 PAATAQSQTAWQN
-302 PQQQAQPTP
+302 PQQQAQPTQ

-395 SNVLCAVPPILGMG
+395 SNLLCAVPPILGMG

-461 LWALFA
+461 LWTLFA

-498 KDLSPLD
+498 KDISPLD

-516 YRAKIFLTY
+516 YRGKIFLTY

>member
-46 TTAQPTAPQVETP
+46 TTAQPT
-59 AAATAQPTAPQAE
+59 
-72 TPAAATTAQPTAPQ
+72 
-86 AETPAAATAQP
+86 
-97 TTSQVETPAAATA
+97 
-110 QPTAPQ
+110 
-116 VETPAAATTAQ
+116 
-127 PAAPQA
+127 
-133 ETPAAATTAQPAAPQ
+133 
-148 AETPAAAPTAQPTT
+148 
-162 SQAET
+162 
-167 PAAAATTQTT
+167 
-177 APQAETPAAPTAQPA
+177 
-192 APQAETPAAATTAQP
+192 
-207 TASQVETSAAAP
+207 
-219 TAQPTTSQ
+219 TSQ

-253 QPTTS
+253 QPTTP
-258 QADAP
+258 QAETPAAATAQPTAPQVETPAAAPTAQPTAPQAETPAAATTAQPTAPQAEASAAAATTQPTAPQVETPAAATTTQPTAPQAEAP

-268 TQPTAPQQAAAPQN
+268 TQPTAPQAEAPAAAPTTQPTAPQADAPAAVTTAQPAAPQQAAAPQN

-289 PAATVPPQTAWQN
+289 PAATAQSQTAWQN

-455 RTLWLF
+455 RMLWLF

-498 KDLSPLD
+498 KDISPLD

-516 YRAKIFLTY
+516 YRGKIFLTY
-525 LICYAALLVIG
+525 LICYAALLVVG
-536 LLLFLIAQIPVIGF
+536 LLLFLIAKIGGFAVVLAGLIGLVIGIF
-550 IIAGIVGVVISVLCP
+550 CP

-583 KITDIEL
+583 KVTDIEL

>member
-36 TPQAETPAAA
+36 TPQAEAPAAA
-46 TTAQPTAPQVETP
+46 STAQPTAPQAEIP
-59 AAATAQPTAPQAE
+59 AAAPTTQPTAPQAE
-72 TPAAATTAQPTAPQ
+72 TPAAPTPQPTASQADAPAAAPTAQPT
-86 AETPAAATAQP
+86 
-97 TTSQVETPAAATA
+97 
-110 QPTAPQ
+110 
-116 VETPAAATTAQ
+116 
-127 PAAPQA
+127 
-133 ETPAAATTAQPAAPQ
+133 APQ

-162 SQAET
+162 PQAEA
-167 PAAAATTQTT
+167 PAAAPTPQPTT
-177 APQAETPAAPTAQPA
+177 PQADAP
-192 APQAETPAAATTAQP
+192 
-207 TASQVETSAAAP
+207 AAAP
-219 TAQPTTSQ
+219 TAQPTASQ
-227 VETPAAA
+227 AETPAAA

-239 TAPQVETPAAATTA
+239 TASQAETPAAAPTA
-253 QPTTS
+253 
-258 QADAP
+258 
-263 AAATT
+263 
-268 TQPTAPQQAAAPQN
+268 QPTAPQAETPAAAPTAQPTAPQN

-302 PQQQAQPTP
+302 PQQQAQPTQ

-428 KEINSKQIFSGFS
+428 KDINSKQIFSGFS

-498 KDLSPLD
+498 KDISPLD

-516 YRAKIFLTY
+516 YRGKIFLTY
-525 LICYAALLVIG
+525 LICYAALIVIG
-536 LLLFLIAQIPVIGF
+536 LLLFLIAKLGTFAVVLSGLIGLVIGIF
-550 IIAGIVGVVISVLCP
+550 CP

-583 KITDIEL
+583 KVTDIEL

>member
-22 GTPVEEIASTAQPT
+22 GTPVEEIASTAQP
-36 TPQAETPAAA
+36 
-46 TTAQPTAPQVETP
+46 
-59 AAATAQPTAPQAE
+59 
-72 TPAAATTAQPTAPQ
+72 
-86 AETPAAATAQP
+86 
-97 TTSQVETPAAATA
+97 
-110 QPTAPQ
+110 
-116 VETPAAATTAQ
+116 
-127 PAAPQA
+127 
-133 ETPAAATTAQPAAPQ
+133 AAPQ
-148 AETPAAAPTAQPTT
+148 AETPAAAPTTQPTAPQAEASAAAPT
-162 SQAET
+162 TQPTASQAET
-167 PAAAATTQTT
+167 PAAAPTTQ
-177 APQAETPAAPTAQPA
+177 PTAS
-192 APQAETPAAATTAQP
+192 QAETPAAAT
-207 TASQVETSAAAP
+207 

-239 TAPQVETPAAATTA
+239 TAPQAETPAAATAQPTTPQAETPAAAATAQPTTPQAETPAAATAQPTTPQAETPAAATTA

-258 QADAP
+258 QVETP
-263 AAATT
+263 AVATT
-268 TQPTAPQQAAAPQN
+268 AQPTAPQQAAAPQN

-455 RTLWLF
+455 RMLWLF

>member
-22 GTPVEEIASTAQPT
+22 GTPVEEITF
-36 TPQAETPAAA
+36 A
-46 TTAQPTAPQVETP
+46 T
-59 AAATAQPTAPQAE
+59 QPTAPQA
-72 TPAAATTAQPTAPQ
+72 
-86 AETPAAATAQP
+86 
-97 TTSQVETPAAATA
+97 
-110 QPTAPQ
+110 
-116 VETPAAATTAQ
+116 
-127 PAAPQA
+127 
-133 ETPAAATTAQPAAPQ
+133 
-148 AETPAAAPTAQPTT
+148 
-162 SQAET
+162 
-167 PAAAATTQTT
+167 
-177 APQAETPAAPTAQPA
+177 
-192 APQAETPAAATTAQP
+192 
-207 TASQVETSAAAP
+207 
-219 TAQPTTSQ
+219 
-227 VETPAAA
+227 ETPAAA

-239 TAPQVETPAAATTA
+239 TAPQADAPAAASTT
-253 QPTTS
+253 QPTAPQADAPAAVSTTQPTAPQADAPVTAS
-258 QADAP
+258 TTQPTAPQADAP
-263 AAATT
+263 AAAST
-268 TQPTAPQQAAAPQN
+268 TQPTAPQQAAAPQ
-282 GTPVSPQ
+282 SS
-289 PAATVPPQTAWQN
+289 ATTQQQAAWQN
-302 PQQQAQPTP
+302 PQQQAQAAQ

-334 QNAQQQGQKAANN
+334 QNAQQQGQKSVNN
-347 INLSNGVQKLEESDS
+347 MNLSNGVQKLEESDS

-428 KEINSKQIFSGFS
+428 KNINSKQIFSGFS

-498 KDLSPLD
+498 KDISPLD

-550 IIAGIVGVVISVLCP
+550 IIVGIVGVVISVLCP

>member
-22 GTPVEEIASTAQPT
+22 GTPVEEIAAIAQPTTPQAETPAAAPTAQPT
-36 TPQAETPAAA
+36 TPQAETPAATTAQPAAPQAETPAAAPTTQPTASQAETPAAAPTAQPTASQAETPAAAPTTQPTAPQADAPATATAQPTAPQAETPAAA
-46 TTAQPTAPQVETP
+46 TTAQPTTS
-59 AAATAQPTAPQAE
+59 QAE

-86 AETPAAATAQP
+86 AETPAAAPTTQP
-97 TTSQVETPAAATA
+97 TASQAEIPAAATTA

-116 VETPAAATTAQ
+116 VETPAAATTTQ
-127 PAAPQA
+127 P
-133 ETPAAATTAQPAAPQ
+133 
-148 AETPAAAPTAQPTT
+148 
-162 SQAET
+162 
-167 PAAAATTQTT
+167 T
-177 APQAETPAAPTAQPA
+177 APQAEA
-192 APQAETPAAATTAQP
+192 
-207 TASQVETSAAAP
+207 
-219 TAQPTTSQ
+219 
-227 VETPAAA
+227 PAAA

-239 TAPQVETPAAATTA
+239 TAPQ
-253 QPTTS
+253 
-258 QADAP
+258 ADAP
-263 AAATT
+263 AAAST

-289 PAATVPPQTAWQN
+289 SSATTQQQAAWQN

-455 RTLWLF
+455 RMLWLF

-498 KDLSPLD
+498 KDISPLD

-516 YRAKIFLTY
+516 YRGKIFLTY
-525 LICYAALLVIG
+525 LICYAALLVVG

-550 IIAGIVGVVISVLCP
+550 IIVGIVGVVISVLCP

-583 KITDIEL
+583 KVTDIEL

>member
-22 GTPVEEIASTAQPT
+22 GTPVEEIAATAQPT

-46 TTAQPTAPQVETP
+46 TTAQPTAPQAETPAATTAQPTAPQAEASAAAATTQPTAPQVETP
-59 AAATAQPTAPQAE
+59 AAAPTTQPTASQAE
-72 TPAAATTAQPTAPQ
+72 TPAAATTAQPIAPQ
-86 AETPAAATAQP
+86 AEA
-97 TTSQVETPAAATA
+97 SAAATA

-127 PAAPQA
+127 PTAPQVK
-133 ETPAAATTAQPAAPQ
+133 TPAAATTA
-148 AETPAAAPTAQPTT
+148 
-162 SQAET
+162 
-167 PAAAATTQTT
+167 
-177 APQAETPAAPTAQPA
+177 
-192 APQAETPAAATTAQP
+192 
-207 TASQVETSAAAP
+207 
-219 TAQPTTSQ
+219 
-227 VETPAAA
+227 
-234 PTTQP
+234 
-239 TAPQVETPAAATTA
+239 
-253 QPTTS
+253 
-258 QADAP
+258 
-263 AAATT
+263 
-268 TQPTAPQQAAAPQN
+268 QPTAPQQAAAPQN

-289 PAATVPPQTAWQN
+289 SSATTQQQAAWQN

-455 RTLWLF
+455 RMLWLF

-498 KDLSPLD
+498 KDISPLD

-516 YRAKIFLTY
+516 YRGKIFLTY
-525 LICYAALLVIG
+525 LICYAALLVVG
-536 LLLFLIAQIPVIGF
+536 LLLFLIAKIGGFAVVLAGLIGLVIGIF
-550 IIAGIVGVVISVLCP
+550 CP

-583 KITDIEL
+583 KVTDIEL

>member
-22 GTPVEEIASTAQPT
+22 GTPVEEITSATQPAAPQAETPVAATTAQPTAPQAEAPAAATTTQPPAPQAETPAAASTVQPTASQADAPAAATTAQPTAPQVETPATAPAAQPT

-46 TTAQPTAPQVETP
+46 TTAQP
-59 AAATAQPTAPQAE
+59 AA
-72 TPAAATTAQPTAPQ
+72 
-86 AETPAAATAQP
+86 
-97 TTSQVETPAAATA
+97 S
-110 QPTAPQ
+110 
-116 VETPAAATTAQ
+116 
-127 PAAPQA
+127 
-133 ETPAAATTAQPAAPQ
+133 Q
-148 AETPAAAPTAQPTT
+148 AETPAAAPTAQPT
-162 SQAET
+162 
-167 PAAAATTQTT
+167 
-177 APQAETPAAPTAQPA
+177 
-192 APQAETPAAATTAQP
+192 
-207 TASQVETSAAAP
+207 
-219 TAQPTTSQ
+219 
-227 VETPAAA
+227 
-234 PTTQP
+234 
-239 TAPQVETPAAATTA
+239 
-253 QPTTS
+253 
-258 QADAP
+258 
-263 AAATT
+263 
-268 TQPTAPQQAAAPQN
+268 APQQAAAPQN
-282 GTPVSPQ
+282 GMPVSPQ
-289 PAATVPPQTAWQN
+289 PSATTQQQTAWQN

-311 NAGQPTGQQPQMSW
+311 NAGQPIGQQPQMSW

-428 KEINSKQIFSGFS
+428 KDINSKQIFSGFS

-479 MLVIKGI
+479 MLVVKGI

-498 KDLSPLD
+498 KDISPLD
-505 ALKRSMEMTKG
+505 VLKRSMEMTKG
-516 YRAKIFLTY
+516 YRGKIFLTY

-536 LLLFLIAQIPVIGF
+536 LLLFLIGHIPGIG
-550 IIAGIVGVVISVLCP
+550 IVLAGIIGVVVAVLCP

>member
-22 GTPVEEIASTAQPT
+22 GTPVEEITS
-36 TPQAETPAAA
+36 A
-46 TTAQPTAPQVETP
+46 T
-59 AAATAQPTAPQAE
+59 
-72 TPAAATTAQPTAPQ
+72 
-86 AETPAAATAQP
+86 
-97 TTSQVETPAAATA
+97 
-110 QPTAPQ
+110 
-116 VETPAAATTAQ
+116 
-127 PAAPQA
+127 
-133 ETPAAATTAQPAAPQ
+133 QPAAPQ
-148 AETPAAAPTAQPTT
+148 AETPAAAPTTQPTAP
-162 SQAET
+162 QADA
-167 PAAAATTQTT
+167 PATAATTQPTAPQAAAPAAAPTTQPTALQAEAPAAAPTAQPT
-177 APQAETPAAPTAQPA
+177 APQAETPAAVPTTQPT
-192 APQAETPAAATTAQP
+192 APQADA
-207 TASQVETSAAAP
+207 
-219 TAQPTTSQ
+219 
-227 VETPAAA
+227 PAAA

-239 TAPQVETPAAATTA
+239 TAPQAETPAAVPTT
-253 QPTTS
+253 QPTAP

-263 AAATT
+263 AAAPT
-268 TQPTAPQQAAAPQN
+268 TQPTAPQAETPAAVPTTQPTAPQADAPAAAPTTQPTAPQAETPAAVPTTQPTAPQAEAPAAAAPTTQPTAPQN

-289 PAATVPPQTAWQN
+289 PAATAQSQTAWQN
-302 PQQQAQPTP
+302 PQQQAQPTQ

-334 QNAQQQGQKAANN
+334 QNAQQQGQKSANN
-347 INLSNGVQKLEESDS
+347 MNLSNGVQKLEESDS

-395 SNVLCAVPPILGMG
+395 SNLLCAVPPILGMG

-536 LLLFLIAQIPVIGF
+536 LLLFLIAKIPVIGF
-550 IIAGIVGVVISVLCP
+550 IIVGIVGVVISVLCP

-583 KITDIEL
+583 KVTDIEL